1 MTHINFIYM
10 YCESHHLYLI
20 AVETGNI
27 PATNHVKFWFIIY
40 HWTTVEP
47 WNSDNS
53 NSRLTRTE
61 FPFPWT
67 EIYPNNLNS
76 LLTQTVFHFP
86 SQFEFPGFYCT
97 FNFNSRL
104 ILLCTTFM
112 KSIKMTPTW
121 NVKINVYQDFE
132 NDAPATFFLYPSQAI
147 KWPAS

>member
-1 MTHINFIYM
+1 M
-10 YCESHHLYLI
+10 YCESHYLYLI
-20 AVETGNI
+20 ALETRNI

-40 HWTTVEP
+40 HWITVEP

-53 NSRLTRTE
+53 NSRLTQTE

-67 EIYPNNLNS
+67 EIYPNNLNF

-97 FNFNSRL
+97 FNFNSQL

-112 KSIKMTPTW
+112 KSIKNAWPPHEMSRLMSI
-121 NVKINVYQDFE
+121 KILKMMPQQH
-132 NDAPATFFLYPSQAI
+132 FFSTLHRQ
-147 KWPAS
+147 